1 MKRIKDDDPSQPSS
15 YFRLVFCR
23 SNRTSEICLISWM
36 WLTLI
41 ELMLGE
47 ELIEQ
52 LTITAAYNE
61 PTAAKSGH
69 PLHLNDLVP
78 YGLVTNLFRQRVLQ
92 IFYYKYH
99 KQYDFLRAEA
109 KPDESDNEVDTRGSR
124 FAVAHDSLHR
134 LISFRRVYVVAA
146 VVFNFITS
154 FAVFV
159 FGDLILALL
168 TSLAI
173 EGLRRLARL

>member
-1 MKRIKDDDPSQPSS
+1 
-15 YFRLVFCR
+15 
-23 SNRTSEICLISWM
+23 M

-41 ELMLGE
+41 ELILGE

-52 LTITAAYNE
+52 LIITAAYNE
-61 PTAAKSGH
+61 PTAANSGH
-69 PLHLNDLVP
+69 LLHLNDLVP
-78 YGLVTNLFRQRVLQ
+78 YGLVTNLFRQKILQ

-109 KPDESDNEVDTRGSR
+109 KPDESDNEVDASGSR
-124 FAVAHDSLHR
+124 FAVSHDSLHR
-134 LISFRRVYVVAA
+134 FISFRRVYVVAG
-146 VVFNFITS
+146 VVFNFVTS
-154 FAVFV
+154 FAVLL
-159 FGDLILALL
+159 FGDLTLALL